1 MNDHFDFDAQ
11 PPISRD
17 QVYVSWSETMPIS
30 RYIEEWLKSR
40 RLRTDDAARAH
51 VHHSIMRYPWTGPL
65 RKADVDFY
73 LDSSVN
79 KAELQLPE
87 TFSEVRKTAK

>member
-1 MNDHFDFDAQ
+1 MNDNFDFDAQ
-11 PPISRD
+11 PHISRD
-17 QVYVSWSETMPIS
+17 QVYISWSETMPIS
-30 RYIEEWLKSR
+30 RYIEEWLKAR

-51 VHHSIMRYPWTGPL
+51 VYHAIARYPWTGPL

-79 KAELQLPE
+79 KAELELPQ
-87 TFSEVRKTAK
+87 SMQHVRKSSR

>member
-1 MNDHFDFDAQ
+1 MNDNFDFDAQ
-11 PPISRD
+11 PLISRD
-17 QVYVSWSETMPIS
+17 QIYISWSETVPIA

-51 VHHSIMRYPWTGPL
+51 VHHAITRYPWTGPL
-65 RKADVDFY
+65 RKSDVDFY

-79 KAELQLPE
+79 KAELELPQ
-87 TFSEVRKTAK
+87 SMGQVKLAKG